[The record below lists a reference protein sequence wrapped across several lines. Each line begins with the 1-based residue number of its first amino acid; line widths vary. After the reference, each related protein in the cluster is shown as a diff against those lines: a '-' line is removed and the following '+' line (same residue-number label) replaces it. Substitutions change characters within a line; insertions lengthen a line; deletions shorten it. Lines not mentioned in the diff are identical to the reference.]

1 MIEGITIL
9 LILRV
14 ATSIILLWGTSLAIR
29 RSGLFWPFFP
39 LIIYF
44 IGISGT
50 ASAEFYEVFNNQ
62 LQAVFDSIF
71 LIFYIWTLVVI
82 LLLIKKRL

>member
-1 MIEGITIL
+1 MIRI
-9 LILRV
+9 
-14 ATSIILLWGTSLAIR
+14 ASSIILLWGVSLAIR
-29 RSGLFWPFFP
+29 RHRLFWPFFP

-50 ASAEFYEVFNNQ
+50 ASAEFYKIFIHQ
-62 LQAVFDSIF
+62 LQIIFDSIF

-82 LLLIKKRL
+82 LLLIKKKL